1 MGLTRLSFK
10 IDSDLHKYF
19 QYKKK
24 KQYNISTYNICVICI
39 TNWWALSVISAH
51 SLKIKFSFEYISN

>member
-24 KQYNISTYNICVICI
+24 AIQYKYIQYMRYMYN
-39 TNWWALSVISAH
+39 
-51 SLKIKFSFEYISN
+51 